1 MTYTYERKDGTRFEH
16 FASIKSAPLTKC
28 PTTGQEC
35 RIVITGGSGTV
46 FKGGGWVDKKTN
58 R

>member
-35 RIVITGGSGTV
+35 RIVITGGTATV
-46 FKGGGWVDKKTN
+46 FKGGGWPDKQK
-58 R
+58 

>member
-35 RIVITGGSGTV
+35 RIIITCGTATV
-46 FKGGGWVDKKTN
+46 FKGGGWPDKQK
-58 R
+58 